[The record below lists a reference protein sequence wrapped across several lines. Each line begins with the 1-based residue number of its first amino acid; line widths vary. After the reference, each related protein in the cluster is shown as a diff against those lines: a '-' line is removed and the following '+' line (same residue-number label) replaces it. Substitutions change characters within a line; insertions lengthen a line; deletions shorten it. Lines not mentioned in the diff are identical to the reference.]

1 MHSKSASRIGKLL
14 EIEDFERIG
23 PYAVVLH
30 DQSVEEGA
38 NFSGQLERV
47 PVNKART

>member
-14 EIEDFERIG
+14 EIEDFD
-23 PYAVVLH
+23 H
-30 DQSVEEGA
+30 SVEEGA

-47 PVNKART
+47 SVNKART